1 MNLIKEIKEMK
12 EYLMKLDQRVGDL
25 DQRVGDLDQRYKEI
39 AGKLEVISKDVGEI
53 RKALID
59 GSKGMAERLQKK

>member
-25 DQRVGDLDQRYKEI
+25 GQRYKEI

>member
-1 MNLIKEIKEMK
+1 MNLIKEIKEIK
-12 EYLMKLDQRVGDL
+12 EYLMKL

>member
-25 DQRVGDLDQRYKEI
+25 DQSYKEI

>member
-12 EYLMKLDQRVGDL
+12 EYLMKL

>member
-25 DQRVGDLDQRYKEI
+25 DQIKN
-39 AGKLEVISKDVGEI
+39 S
-53 RKALID
+53 
-59 GSKGMAERLQKK
+59 S